1 MADRLRASWG
11 VKSTH
16 RNAPT
21 GVTGVVTDY
30 DEGLE
35 PIMAALQNEVG
46 SDIGHTIY
54 DQKRS
59 ISMTIQCKANSELPP
74 VDSLITVGGIQCYV
88 DRANIT
94 ENNQSY
100 MKFAV
105 SASRFRHTPVADTPD
120 IWPSA

>member
-11 VKSTH
+11 VKTNH
-16 RNAPT
+16 RGAPT

-30 DEGLE
+30 DESLE
-35 PIMAALQNEVG
+35 PIMAALQDEVG
-46 SDIGHTIY
+46 ADIGHTIY
-54 DQKRS
+54 DKKTS
-59 ISMTIQCKANSELPP
+59 VSVTIQCKASSVLPA
-74 VDSLITVGGIQCYV
+74 VDSTLTINNVTFYV

-105 SASRFRHTPVADTPD
+105 SLSRFKYEPVADTP
-120 IWPSA
+120 

>member
-11 VKSTH
+11 VKSNH
-16 RNAPT
+16 RNTPN

-46 SDIGHTIY
+46 ADIGHTVY

-74 VDSLITVGGIQCYV
+74 VDSLITVGGVQCYV

-105 SASRFRHTPVADTPD
+105 SASRFRIAPVVVTPD
-120 IWPSA
+120 I

>member
-1 MADRLRASWG
+1 MASADALRASWG
-11 VKSTH
+11 VKTGH
-16 RNAPT
+16 RGAPA

-30 DEGLE
+30 DESLE

-46 SDIGHTIY
+46 SDIGHTVY

-59 ISMTIQCKANSELPP
+59 ISMTIQCKANSELPQ
-74 VDSLITVGGIQCYV
+74 VDQLISVGGIQCYV

-100 MKFAV
+100 MKFAA
-105 SASRFRHTPVADTPD
+105 SLSRFFYAPLVSLPVR
-120 IWPSA
+120 S